1 MQPVKDQLAH
11 QGGPL
16 APPAQGD
23 AEDRDGLLSRIACQE
38 AEIESLCAEVLTR
51 YEEATFVYRL
61 SERIGSVLGE
71 RAIAALVVKE
81 AAGVLGADA
90 AELWLKAGGQLVRAA
105 AFPESPESA
114 GAEAGETIQQ
124 TAATG
129 RTFVRD
135 ASGGVPA
142 SAAVALP
149 EGPSAYLG
157 ALVLQGRS
165 EGRPYLTGEIKLMT
179 AIAALAAAFIRNE
192 RLAEK
197 ARGADARRR
206 EDEIARQVHRGLL
219 PRHDPLFAGV
229 DISGGFRA
237 ADGVGGDY
245 YGYVAMADGS
255 LGIAIA
261 DVAGHGVGAALYMA
275 IAKGALESEARDTL
289 SAGDVLG
296 RVNEVLASDFS
307 ATDMFATFVFA
318 RFLPDARRIVWSN
331 AGHNPPL
338 LLRAGGEV
346 VWLKPCGPALGI
358 VAGARWRDLDQRFS
372 EGDVLLLYTDGVV
385 EARDG
390 TRRFFGVERLIEAAR
405 RPARSAA
412 EIRAHVLDAL
422 AAHAGTTPLKDDF
435 TLVVALGVA
444 IEEGS

>member
-1 MQPVKDQLAH
+1 MNPAH
-11 QGGPL
+11 EQFVLPSGQSTTPG
-16 APPAQGD
+16 APGD
-23 AEDRDGLLSRIACQE
+23 AERDQLLARIACQE
-38 AEIESLCAEVLTR
+38 AEIDSLCAEVLVR

-61 SERIGSVLGE
+61 SERIGSALGE
-71 RAIAALVVKE
+71 RAIALLVVKE
-81 AAGVLGADA
+81 AAAVLGAESA
-90 AELWLKAGGQLVRAA
+90 TLWLKTGGAIAKAA
-105 AFPESPESA
+105 SFPD
-114 GAEAGETIQQ
+114 GTEAAPGEAVCQTI
-124 TAATG
+124 ATG
-129 RTFVRD
+129 RTWLQD
-135 ASGGVPA
+135 PTAEAPA

-149 EGPSAYLG
+149 EGPNAFLG
-157 ALVLQGRS
+157 ALVLRGRS
-165 EGRPYLTGEIKLMT
+165 GGRAYLTGELKLMT

-219 PRHDPLFAGV
+219 PRHDPLFAGL

-261 DVAGHGVGAALYMA
+261 DVSGHGVGAALYMA

-289 SAGDVLG
+289 SSGDVLG

-307 ATDMFATFVFA
+307 ATDMFATLVFA
-318 RFLPDARRIVWSN
+318 RFLPDARRIIWSN

-338 LLRAGGEV
+338 LLHADGEV
-346 VWLKPCGPALGI
+346 SWLSPCGPALGI
-358 VAGARWRDLDQRFS
+358 VAGARWRDVDQRFA

-385 EARDG
+385 EARDSA
-390 TRRFFGVERLIEAAR
+390 RRFFGVDRLIEAAR
-405 RPARSAA
+405 RPAKNAQ
-412 EIRAHVLDAL
+412 EIRQNILEAL
-422 AAHAGTTPLKDDF
+422 GRHAGAAPLEDDF
-435 TLVVALGVA
+435 TLVVARGAA
-444 IEEGS
+444 IEEGA

>member
-1 MQPVKDQLAH
+1 VQPVKDHLAQPGH
-11 QGGPL
+11 E
-16 APPAQGD
+16 PPAAEPWD
-23 AEDRDGLLSRIACQE
+23 AEDRASLLARIACQE

-61 SERIGSVLGE
+61 SERIGSALGE
-71 RAIAALVVKE
+71 RAIAALVVQE
-81 AAGVLGADA
+81 ATSVLGAQT
-90 AELWLKAGGQLVRAA
+90 AELWLK
-105 AFPESPESA
+105 SA
-114 GAEAGETIQQ
+114 GTLIRAGAAPDAADTLPALEIQETV
-124 TAATG
+124 ATG
-129 RTFVRD
+129 RTWVCE
-135 ASGGVPA
+135 AGGGAPA

-149 EGPSAYLG
+149 DGPGSFLG
-157 ALVLQGRS
+157 ALVLRGRS
-165 EGRPYLTGEIKLMT
+165 DGRSYLTGDIKLMT

-206 EDEIARQVHRGLL
+206 EDEIARQIHRGLL
-219 PRHDPLFAGV
+219 PRHDPLFAGL

-289 SAGDVLG
+289 SSGDVLG

-338 LLRAGGEV
+338 LLRRDGEV

-358 VAGARWRDLDQRFS
+358 VAGARWRDVDQRFG
-372 EGDVLLLYTDGVV
+372 EGDVILLYTDGVV
-385 EARDG
+385 EARDVA
-390 TRRFFGVERLIEAAR
+390 RRFFGVERLIEAAR
-405 RPARSAA
+405 RPASSAA
-412 EIRAHVLDAL
+412 EIRGHVLDAL
-422 AAHAGTTPLKDDF
+422 ARHAGTTPLKDDF
-435 TLVVALGVA
+435 TLVVARGVA

>member
-1 MQPVKDQLAH
+1 VQPVKDQLVHAVG
-11 QGGPL
+11 QTDVSSPEGGVEL
-16 APPAQGD
+16 AP
-23 AEDRDGLLSRIACQE
+23 LLERIACQE
-38 AEIESLCAEVLTR
+38 AEIESLCAEVLVR

-81 AAGVLGADA
+81 AAAVLGAHA
-90 AELWLKAGGQLVRAA
+90 GELWLRSGGTLTRSAVY
-105 AFPESPESA
+105 PECSETEP
-114 GAEAGETIQQ
+114 GEVVQTTI
-124 TAATG
+124 ATG
-129 RTFVRD
+129 RTWVRE
-135 ASGGVPA
+135 ASRGADA

-149 EGPSAYLG
+149 EGRDSFLG
-157 ALVLQGRS
+157 ALVLHGRAEGRS
-165 EGRPYLTGEIKLMT
+165 YLTGEIKLMT

-197 ARGADARRR
+197 ARGADVRRR
-206 EDEIARQVHRGLL
+206 EDEIARQIHRGLL
-219 PRHDPLFAGV
+219 PRHDPLFAGLDV
-229 DISGGFRA
+229 SGGFRA

-307 ATDMFATFVFA
+307 GTDMFATLVFA

-338 LLRAGGEV
+338 LLRPDGDV
-346 VWLKPCGPALGI
+346 SWLKACGPALGI
-358 VAGARWRDLDQRFS
+358 VAGARWRDVDQRFAA
-372 EGDVLLLYTDGVV
+372 GDVILLYTDGVV
-385 EARDG
+385 EARDSA
-390 TRRFFGVERLIEAAR
+390 RRFFGVERLIEAAR
-405 RPARSAA
+405 RPANSAA
-412 EIRAHVLDAL
+412 EIRANVLDAL
-422 AAHAGTTPLKDDF
+422 TRHAGTTLLTDDF
-435 TLVVALGVA
+435 TLVVARGVV
-444 IEEGS
+444 IEEAS